1 MAYPVIDAPYGFKA
15 INELNGLP
23 YAGATRQFPIARSYA
38 TNIFYGD
45 LVQLQ
50 TDGTLILTSYSAA
63 SSPTSVIAG
72 AVGVFV
78 GCQFTNPT
86 TKQLQFSQYYPASTA
101 ADDILA
107 FVVDDPSALF
117 KVVMVGQTSSE
128 SNIASTVGY
137 ANQSFIGTNVYAVT
151 GVAGGTTSNYSKIT
165 ETISDYTLAGLTR
178 SVITGRTT
186 AGGSSYVNVK
196 VNPSGALTTATTIDD
211 ISPVDGQKTMALS
224 FPVVIASDQSAVP
237 VSMPNEGQQTMA
249 NSISVA
255 IASNQTSVPVSIAA
269 ANVVPIQYAANTV
282 VRGKYT
288 ITAGTATQISVSSVP
303 IVRIDVRADINN
315 VGNIYLGDS
324 SLGAGKSFFLLPGEA
339 WSFDISDLQLLW
351 YDGDTTG
358 DFFVVNYFEP

>member
-72 AVGVFV
+72 AIGVFV

-107 FVVDDPSALF
+107 FVIDDPSAVF

-128 SNIASTVGY
+128 SNTASTVGY

-151 GVAGGTTSNYSKIT
+151 GVAGSTTTGNSKMAVSGDGPSNGTGNVRVATNSLPFRVVAVVPETEYTVVGTGTSASTTITLDAAVTGLQAGMAVICPAASAGGAPGNYNYVTNVNGTTVTVAK
-165 ETISDYTLAGLTR
+165 TLTA
-178 SVITGRTT
+178 ST
-186 AGGSSYVNVK
+186 AGSQFTFIGFPEVLVKWNQGWHSY
-196 VNPSGALTTATTIDD
+196 
-211 ISPVDGQKTMALS
+211 
-224 FPVVIASDQSAVP
+224 
-237 VSMPNEGQQTMA
+237 
-249 NSISVA
+249 
-255 IASNQTSVPVSIAA
+255 
-269 ANVVPIQYAANTV
+269 QYA
-282 VRGKYT
+282 
-288 ITAGTATQISVSSVP
+288 TALA
-303 IVRIDVRADINN
+303 
-315 VGNIYLGDS
+315 
-324 SLGAGKSFFLLPGEA
+324 
-339 WSFDISDLQLLW
+339 
-351 YDGDTTG
+351 
-358 DFFVVNYFEP
+358 

>member
-1 MAYPVIDAPYGFKA
+1 MAYPTVDAPYGFKA

-128 SNIASTVGY
+128 SNTVSTVGY

-151 GVAGGTTSNYSKIT
+151 GVAGSTTTGNSKMAVSGDGPSNGTGNVRVATNSLPFRVVSVVPETAYSVTGTGTSASTTITLDAAVTGLQAGMAVVCPAASAGGQVGNYNYVTNVNGTTVTVAK
-165 ETISDYTLAGLTR
+165 TLTA
-178 SVITGRTT
+178 ST
-186 AGGSSYVNVK
+186 AGSSFTFIGYPEVLVK
-196 VNPSGALTTATTIDD
+196 W
-211 ISPVDGQKTMALS
+211 
-224 FPVVIASDQSAVP
+224 
-237 VSMPNEGQQTMA
+237 
-249 NSISVA
+249 
-255 IASNQTSVPVSIAA
+255 NQGWHSY
-269 ANVVPIQYAANTV
+269 QYA
-282 VRGKYT
+282 
-288 ITAGTATQISVSSVP
+288 TALA
-303 IVRIDVRADINN
+303 
-315 VGNIYLGDS
+315 
-324 SLGAGKSFFLLPGEA
+324 
-339 WSFDISDLQLLW
+339 
-351 YDGDTTG
+351 
-358 DFFVVNYFEP
+358 

>member
-72 AVGVFV
+72 AIGVFV

-128 SNIASTVGY
+128 SNTAATVGY

-151 GVAGGTTSNYSKIT
+151 GVAGSTTTGNSKMAVSGDGPSNGTGNVRVASNSLPFRVVSVVPETAYSVTGTGTSASTTITLDAAVTGLQAGMAVVCPSASAGGQPGNYNYVTNVNGTTVTVGK
-165 ETISDYTLAGLTR
+165 TLTA
-178 SVITGRTT
+178 ST
-186 AGGSSYVNVK
+186 AGSQFTFIGYPEVLVKWNQGWHSYQY
-196 VNPSGALTTATTIDD
+196 ATAT
-211 ISPVDGQKTMALS
+211 A
-224 FPVVIASDQSAVP
+224 
-237 VSMPNEGQQTMA
+237 
-249 NSISVA
+249 
-255 IASNQTSVPVSIAA
+255 
-269 ANVVPIQYAANTV
+269 
-282 VRGKYT
+282 
-288 ITAGTATQISVSSVP
+288 
-303 IVRIDVRADINN
+303 
-315 VGNIYLGDS
+315 
-324 SLGAGKSFFLLPGEA
+324 
-339 WSFDISDLQLLW
+339 
-351 YDGDTTG
+351 
-358 DFFVVNYFEP
+358 

>member
-1 MAYPVIDAPYGFKA
+1 MAYPTVDAPYGFKA

-72 AVGVFV
+72 AIGVFV

-128 SNIASTVGY
+128 SNTAATVGY

-151 GVAGGTTSNYSKIT
+151 GVAGSTTTGNSKMAVSGDGPSNGTGNVRVASNSLPFRVVSVVPETAYSVTGTGTSASTTITLDAAVTGLQAGMAVVCPAASAGGQPGNYNYVTNVNGTTVTVGK
-165 ETISDYTLAGLTR
+165 TLTA
-178 SVITGRTT
+178 ST
-186 AGGSSYVNVK
+186 AGSQFTFIGYPEALVKWNQGWHSY
-196 VNPSGALTTATTIDD
+196 
-211 ISPVDGQKTMALS
+211 
-224 FPVVIASDQSAVP
+224 
-237 VSMPNEGQQTMA
+237 
-249 NSISVA
+249 
-255 IASNQTSVPVSIAA
+255 
-269 ANVVPIQYAANTV
+269 QYA
-282 VRGKYT
+282 
-288 ITAGTATQISVSSVP
+288 TALA
-303 IVRIDVRADINN
+303 
-315 VGNIYLGDS
+315 
-324 SLGAGKSFFLLPGEA
+324 
-339 WSFDISDLQLLW
+339 
-351 YDGDTTG
+351 
-358 DFFVVNYFEP
+358 

>member
-50 TDGTLILTSYSAA
+50 TDGTLIKTSYSAA

-72 AVGVFV
+72 AIGVFV

-128 SNIASTVGY
+128 SNTASTVGY

-151 GVAGGTTSNYSKIT
+151 GVAGSTTTGNSKMAVSGDGPTDGTGNVRVASNSLPFRVVAVVPETAYTVVGTGTSASTTITLDAAVTGLQAGMAVVCPSASAGGQPGNYNYVTNVNGTTVTVAK
-165 ETISDYTLAGLTR
+165 TLTAA
-178 SVITGRTT
+178 T
-186 AGGSSYVNVK
+186 AGSQFTFIGYPEVLVKWNQGWHSYQFAT
-196 VNPSGALTTATTIDD
+196 ALA
-211 ISPVDGQKTMALS
+211 
-224 FPVVIASDQSAVP
+224 
-237 VSMPNEGQQTMA
+237 
-249 NSISVA
+249 
-255 IASNQTSVPVSIAA
+255 
-269 ANVVPIQYAANTV
+269 
-282 VRGKYT
+282 
-288 ITAGTATQISVSSVP
+288 
-303 IVRIDVRADINN
+303 
-315 VGNIYLGDS
+315 
-324 SLGAGKSFFLLPGEA
+324 
-339 WSFDISDLQLLW
+339 
-351 YDGDTTG
+351 
-358 DFFVVNYFEP
+358 

>member
-72 AVGVFV
+72 AIGVFV

-128 SNIASTVGY
+128 SNTAATVGY

-151 GVAGGTTSNYSKIT
+151 GVAGSTTTGNSKMAVSGDGPSNGTGNVRVASNSLPFRVVSVVPETAYSVTGTGTSASTTITLDAAVTGLQAGMAVVCPAASAGGQPGNYNYVTNVNGTTVTVGK
-165 ETISDYTLAGLTR
+165 TLTA
-178 SVITGRTT
+178 ST
-186 AGGSSYVNVK
+186 AGSQFTFIGYPEVLVKWNQGWHSY
-196 VNPSGALTTATTIDD
+196 
-211 ISPVDGQKTMALS
+211 
-224 FPVVIASDQSAVP
+224 
-237 VSMPNEGQQTMA
+237 
-249 NSISVA
+249 
-255 IASNQTSVPVSIAA
+255 
-269 ANVVPIQYAANTV
+269 QYA
-282 VRGKYT
+282 
-288 ITAGTATQISVSSVP
+288 TALA
-303 IVRIDVRADINN
+303 
-315 VGNIYLGDS
+315 
-324 SLGAGKSFFLLPGEA
+324 
-339 WSFDISDLQLLW
+339 
-351 YDGDTTG
+351 
-358 DFFVVNYFEP
+358 

>member
-128 SNIASTVGY
+128 SNTASTVGY

-151 GVAGGTTSNYSKIT
+151 GVAGSTTTGNSKMAVSGDGPSNGTGNVRVATNSLPFRVVSVVPETAYSVTGTGTSASTTITLDAAVTGLQAGMAVVCPSASAGGQVGNYNYVTNVNGTTVTVAK
-165 ETISDYTLAGLTR
+165 TLTA
-178 SVITGRTT
+178 ST
-186 AGGSSYVNVK
+186 AGSQFTFIGYPEVLVKWNQGWHSY
-196 VNPSGALTTATTIDD
+196 
-211 ISPVDGQKTMALS
+211 
-224 FPVVIASDQSAVP
+224 
-237 VSMPNEGQQTMA
+237 
-249 NSISVA
+249 
-255 IASNQTSVPVSIAA
+255 
-269 ANVVPIQYAANTV
+269 QYA
-282 VRGKYT
+282 
-288 ITAGTATQISVSSVP
+288 TALA
-303 IVRIDVRADINN
+303 
-315 VGNIYLGDS
+315 
-324 SLGAGKSFFLLPGEA
+324 
-339 WSFDISDLQLLW
+339 
-351 YDGDTTG
+351 
-358 DFFVVNYFEP
+358 

>member
-72 AVGVFV
+72 AIGVFV

-128 SNIASTVGY
+128 SNTAATVGY

-151 GVAGGTTSNYSKIT
+151 GVAGSTTTGNSKMAVSGDGPSNGTGNVRVASNSLPFRVVSVVPETAYSVTGTGTSASTTITLDAAVTGLQAGMAVVCPSASAGGQPGNYNYVTNVNGTTVTVGK
-165 ETISDYTLAGLTR
+165 TLTA
-178 SVITGRTT
+178 ST
-186 AGGSSYVNVK
+186 AGSQFTFIGYPEVLVK
-196 VNPSGALTTATTIDD
+196 W
-211 ISPVDGQKTMALS
+211 
-224 FPVVIASDQSAVP
+224 
-237 VSMPNEGQQTMA
+237 NEGWHSYQFA
-249 NSISVA
+249 
-255 IASNQTSVPVSIAA
+255 
-269 ANVVPIQYAANTV
+269 
-282 VRGKYT
+282 
-288 ITAGTATQISVSSVP
+288 TALA
-303 IVRIDVRADINN
+303 
-315 VGNIYLGDS
+315 
-324 SLGAGKSFFLLPGEA
+324 
-339 WSFDISDLQLLW
+339 
-351 YDGDTTG
+351 
-358 DFFVVNYFEP
+358 

>member
-72 AVGVFV
+72 AIGVFV

-128 SNIASTVGY
+128 SNTAATVGY

-151 GVAGGTTSNYSKIT
+151 GVAGSTTTGNSKMAVSGDGPSNGTGNVRVASSSLPFRVVSVVPETAYTVVGTGTSSSTTITLDAAVTGLQAGMAVVCPAASAGGQPGNYNYVTNVNGTTVTVAK
-165 ETISDYTLAGLTR
+165 TLTAA
-178 SVITGRTT
+178 T
-186 AGGSSYVNVK
+186 AGSQFTFIGYPEVLVKWNQGWHSY
-196 VNPSGALTTATTIDD
+196 
-211 ISPVDGQKTMALS
+211 
-224 FPVVIASDQSAVP
+224 
-237 VSMPNEGQQTMA
+237 
-249 NSISVA
+249 
-255 IASNQTSVPVSIAA
+255 
-269 ANVVPIQYAANTV
+269 QYA
-282 VRGKYT
+282 
-288 ITAGTATQISVSSVP
+288 TALA
-303 IVRIDVRADINN
+303 
-315 VGNIYLGDS
+315 
-324 SLGAGKSFFLLPGEA
+324 
-339 WSFDISDLQLLW
+339 
-351 YDGDTTG
+351 
-358 DFFVVNYFEP
+358 

>member
-107 FVVDDPSALF
+107 FVVDDPSAVF

-128 SNIASTVGY
+128 SNTASTVGY

-151 GVAGGTTSNYSKIT
+151 GVAGSTTTGNSKMAVSGDGPSNGTGNVRVASSSLPFRVVSVVPETAYSVTGTGTSASTTITLDAAVTGLQAGMAVVCPAASAGGQVGNYNYVTNVNGTTVTVAK
-165 ETISDYTLAGLTR
+165 TLTAA
-178 SVITGRTT
+178 T
-186 AGGSSYVNVK
+186 AGSQFTFIGYPEVLVKWNQGWHSY
-196 VNPSGALTTATTIDD
+196 
-211 ISPVDGQKTMALS
+211 
-224 FPVVIASDQSAVP
+224 
-237 VSMPNEGQQTMA
+237 
-249 NSISVA
+249 
-255 IASNQTSVPVSIAA
+255 
-269 ANVVPIQYAANTV
+269 QYA
-282 VRGKYT
+282 
-288 ITAGTATQISVSSVP
+288 TALA
-303 IVRIDVRADINN
+303 
-315 VGNIYLGDS
+315 
-324 SLGAGKSFFLLPGEA
+324 
-339 WSFDISDLQLLW
+339 
-351 YDGDTTG
+351 
-358 DFFVVNYFEP
+358 

>member
-72 AVGVFV
+72 AIGVFV

-128 SNIASTVGY
+128 SNTASTVGY

-151 GVAGGTTSNYSKIT
+151 GVAGSTTTGNSKMAVSGDGPSNGTGNVRVATNSLPFRVVSVVPETAYSVTGTGTSASTTITLDAAVTGLQAGMAVVCPAASAGGQVGNYNYVTNVNGTTVTVAK
-165 ETISDYTLAGLTR
+165 TLTA
-178 SVITGRTT
+178 ST
-186 AGGSSYVNVK
+186 AGSSFTFIGYPEVLVK
-196 VNPSGALTTATTIDD
+196 W
-211 ISPVDGQKTMALS
+211 
-224 FPVVIASDQSAVP
+224 
-237 VSMPNEGQQTMA
+237 
-249 NSISVA
+249 
-255 IASNQTSVPVSIAA
+255 NQGWHSY
-269 ANVVPIQYAANTV
+269 QYA
-282 VRGKYT
+282 
-288 ITAGTATQISVSSVP
+288 TALA
-303 IVRIDVRADINN
+303 
-315 VGNIYLGDS
+315 
-324 SLGAGKSFFLLPGEA
+324 
-339 WSFDISDLQLLW
+339 
-351 YDGDTTG
+351 
-358 DFFVVNYFEP
+358 

>member
-1 MAYPVIDAPYGFKA
+1 MAYPTVDAPYGFKA

-107 FVVDDPSALF
+107 FVVDDPSAVF

-128 SNIASTVGY
+128 SNTASTVGY

-151 GVAGGTTSNYSKIT
+151 GVAGSTTTGNSKMAVSGDGPSNGTGNVRVASSSLPFRVVSVVPETAYSVTGTGTSASTTITLDAAVTGLQAGMAVVCPAASAGGQVGNYNYVTNVNGTTVTVAK
-165 ETISDYTLAGLTR
+165 TLTA
-178 SVITGRTT
+178 ST
-186 AGGSSYVNVK
+186 AGSSFTFIGYPEVLVK
-196 VNPSGALTTATTIDD
+196 W
-211 ISPVDGQKTMALS
+211 
-224 FPVVIASDQSAVP
+224 
-237 VSMPNEGQQTMA
+237 
-249 NSISVA
+249 
-255 IASNQTSVPVSIAA
+255 NQGWHSY
-269 ANVVPIQYAANTV
+269 QYA
-282 VRGKYT
+282 
-288 ITAGTATQISVSSVP
+288 TALA
-303 IVRIDVRADINN
+303 
-315 VGNIYLGDS
+315 
-324 SLGAGKSFFLLPGEA
+324 
-339 WSFDISDLQLLW
+339 
-351 YDGDTTG
+351 
-358 DFFVVNYFEP
+358 

>member
-72 AVGVFV
+72 AIGVFV

-101 ADDILA
+101 ADDIEA
-107 FVVDDPSALF
+107 FVIDDPSAVF

-128 SNIASTVGY
+128 SNTASAVGY

-151 GVAGGTTSNYSKIT
+151 GVAGSTTTGNSKMAVSGDGPSNGTGNVRVASNSLPFRVVSVVPETAYSVTGTGTSSSTTITLDAAVTGLQAGMAVVCPSASAGGQPGNYNYVTNVNGTTVTVGK
-165 ETISDYTLAGLTR
+165 TLTA
-178 SVITGRTT
+178 ST
-186 AGGSSYVNVK
+186 AGSQFTFIGYPEVLVKWNQGWHSY
-196 VNPSGALTTATTIDD
+196 
-211 ISPVDGQKTMALS
+211 
-224 FPVVIASDQSAVP
+224 
-237 VSMPNEGQQTMA
+237 
-249 NSISVA
+249 
-255 IASNQTSVPVSIAA
+255 
-269 ANVVPIQYAANTV
+269 QYA
-282 VRGKYT
+282 
-288 ITAGTATQISVSSVP
+288 TALA
-303 IVRIDVRADINN
+303 
-315 VGNIYLGDS
+315 
-324 SLGAGKSFFLLPGEA
+324 
-339 WSFDISDLQLLW
+339 
-351 YDGDTTG
+351 
-358 DFFVVNYFEP
+358 